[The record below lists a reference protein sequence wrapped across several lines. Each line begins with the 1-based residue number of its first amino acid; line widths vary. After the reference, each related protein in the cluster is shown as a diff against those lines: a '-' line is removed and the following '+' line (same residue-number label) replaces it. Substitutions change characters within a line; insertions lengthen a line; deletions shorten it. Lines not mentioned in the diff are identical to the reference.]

1 MSDRPQD
8 TFLEESNE
16 LLENMEKALLEM
28 ENSPDD
34 PDLINDIFRA
44 AHTIKGTAGV
54 FGFDHVESFTH
65 VVENVLDRVRDGKM
79 TISEDLIAVL
89 LKCRDHIE
97 TLVQLAVND
106 ETELDADTSQIGDN
120 LHAQLKFYLEEDKA
134 IGREITSSEDVVGVV
149 EVTDSSALVHT
160 DNWHIS
166 LRFDPEVL
174 QNGMD
179 PLSFFRYL
187 KKLGEIVVIST
198 LYNKLPSFEEM
209 DPELC
214 YLGFEIEL
222 KSDARKDEI
231 DQVFEFVRD
240 MAQIFILPPQANI
253 SSYAQMIESMGD
265 ESLRIGEL
273 LVTSGALTGNELE
286 DVLNHQKALRKN
298 NDDVPFIGDLL
309 VEKQVVHKEVVDAA
323 LDKQQK
329 NKARNVSA
337 RALRVDA
344 DKLDM
349 LINLVGE
356 LVISGATTNLL
367 AQRLED
373 EQLTES
379 VSQMSRLVEEI
390 RDSALT
396 LRMVQIGD
404 TFTRFHRV
412 VRDISKDL
420 GKDIQLHISGA
431 DTELDKTVVEK
442 IGDPLM
448 HLVRNAMD
456 HGLESAE
463 ERGMTDKPKH
473 GTLSLNAFHDAG
485 NIVIEVS
492 DDGRGLSKDKILAKA
507 LEKGMLESGQN
518 LTEREIYSLIL
529 EPGFSTAEQVTN
541 LSGRGVGMDVVKKN
555 IEALRGSIDIDSK
568 PGEGTTVSI
577 RLPLTLAIIDGFL
590 VGVGES
596 SYVIPLDVV
605 VECIELDD
613 ADRNYGEQGY
623 INLRGEVLPFIS
635 MRDLFEENN
644 VRPERENIVVVQYG
658 NQRAG
663 FVVDELL
670 GEFQTVIKPM
680 GKILQGVKGISGT
693 TILGTGEVAVILDV
707 LNLVQRATSVKNFSG
722 SQVTTDIERTP
733 PQTLH

>member
-8 TFLEESNE
+8 TFLEESSE
-16 LLENMEKALLEM
+16 LLEGMEKALLEL

-44 AHTIKGTAGV
+44 AHTIKGTGGV

-65 VVENVLDRVRDGKM
+65 VVENVLDRVRDGEM
-79 TISEDLIAVL
+79 AISEDLIAVL
-89 LKCRDHIE
+89 LNCRDHMG
-97 TLVQLAVND
+97 TLVQLAVDD
-106 ETELDADTSQIGDN
+106 ETELDTDTKERGEE
-120 LHAQLKFYLEEDKA
+120 LLAELKEYLEGDDGARQE
-134 IGREITSSEDVVGVV
+134 IITSEEVV
-149 EVTDSSALVHT
+149 EVVDSGALVHT

-166 LRFDPEVL
+166 LRFDREVL
-174 QNGMD
+174 QSGMD
-179 PLSFFRYL
+179 PISFFRYL
-187 KKLGEIVVIST
+187 RKLGDIVSIST
-198 LYNKLPSFEEM
+198 LYDDLPSFDAL

-214 YLGFEIEL
+214 YLGFEIDL
-222 KSDARKDEI
+222 KSDANKEEI

-240 MAQIFILPPQANI
+240 LSQIYILPPQANI
-253 SSYAQMIESMGD
+253 RSYAELIESLGED
-265 ESLRIGEL
+265 QNLRLGEL
-273 LVTSGALTGNELE
+273 LVTSGALTEDELE
-286 DVLNHQKALRKN
+286 DVLNLQKSLHESGGDA
-298 NDDVPFIGDLL
+298 PFIGDML
-309 VEKQVVHKEVVDAA
+309 VEKQAVHKEVVDAA
-323 LDKQQK
+323 LNKQEK
-329 NKARNVSA
+329 NKSQSTASRV
-337 RALRVDA
+337 LRVDA

-379 VSQMSRLVEEI
+379 VSQMGRLVEEI

-404 TFTRFHRV
+404 TFNRFQRV
-412 VRDISKDL
+412 VRDVSKEL
-420 GKDIQLHISGA
+420 GKDIKLEISGA

-456 HGLESAE
+456 HGMETAE
-463 ERGMTDKPKH
+463 ERQMTDKPPR
-473 GTLSLNAFHDAG
+473 GVLRLNAFHDSG
-485 NIVIEVS
+485 SIVIEVS
-492 DDGRGLSKDKILAKA
+492 DDGRGLSQEKILAKA
-507 LEKGMLESGQN
+507 LEKGMVEAGNN
-518 LTEREIYSLIL
+518 LTESEIYRLIL
-529 EPGFSTAEQVTN
+529 EPGFSTADQVTN
-541 LSGRGVGMDVVKKN
+541 LSGRGVGMDVVRKN
-555 IEALRGSIDIDSK
+555 IEALRGSIDIGSK

-596 SYVIPLDVV
+596 SYVIPLDMVI
-605 VECIELDD
+605 ECIELDED
-613 ADRNYGEQGY
+613 ERDYDRQGY
-623 INLRGEVLPFIS
+623 INLRGEVLPFLS

-644 VRPERENIVVVQYG
+644 ARPERESIVVVQYG
-658 NQRAG
+658 GQRAG

-707 LNLVQRATSVKNFSG
+707 LNLVQRATSVKNTPGTHMATELNS
-722 SQVTTDIERTP
+722 TT